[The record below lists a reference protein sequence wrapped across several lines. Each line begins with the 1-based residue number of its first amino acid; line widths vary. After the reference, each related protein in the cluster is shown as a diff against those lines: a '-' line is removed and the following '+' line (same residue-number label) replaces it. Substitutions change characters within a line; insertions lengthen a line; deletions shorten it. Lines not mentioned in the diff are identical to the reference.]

1 MVLKSRMTVSQ
12 CLYEIPVYMQITI
25 NTHMEVGYY
34 FLLKVEV
41 AQLWSEF
48 SFVEIFIF

>member
-1 MVLKSRMTVSQ
+1 
-12 CLYEIPVYMQITI
+12 MQITINI

-34 FLLKVEV
+34 FLLKIEV